1 MRKNNLRKFASNIAI
16 SFFFTSIFVLI
27 YYYKLDDKVNV
38 YVSLIN
44 LVSIDRSQVSE
55 DDEFFYTE
63 TTNVGNNSGSNSGS
77 GTNVSGKTTSA
88 YDFSQKQLLK
98 YPSYGSRYATLKIDK
113 MGKSLPVY
121 HGDSL
126 KILRKGVGHYVG
138 SYFPGENG
146 TIILAGHNTNGM
158 FNKLDKIKKGDKVI
172 IKATYASFEYEVYN
186 MKVVKETNLNA
197 FKIQHDEEILI
208 MYTCY
213 PINRSI
219 VGRQTQRYVVYAK
232 KVGVSNE

>member
-1 MRKNNLRKFASNIAI
+1 MKLRIKTVAINIAI
-16 SFFFTSIFVLI
+16 AFFFTAIFVLC
-27 YYYKLDDKVNV
+27 YYYIVEEKLSF
-38 YVSLIN
+38 YIN
-44 LVSIDRSQVSE
+44 IINTTAASNNEIER
-55 DDEFFYTE
+55 E
-63 TTNVGNNSGSNSGS
+63 TTYNIEASKLLNYPKYGKKFGSLN
-77 GTNVSGKTTSA
+77 
-88 YDFSQKQLLK
+88 
-98 YPSYGSRYATLKIDK
+98 I
-113 MGKSLPVY
+113 KSINMNLPLY

-126 KILRKGVGHYVG
+126 KILRHGIGHYAG

-197 FKIQHDEEILI
+197 FKIQYDEEILI

-219 VGRQTQRYVVYAK
+219 VGRKTQRYVVYAK

>member
-1 MRKNNLRKFASNIAI
+1 MNFKSRIKTVAINIAIAFFFTAIFVLCYYYIVEEKVSFYINVINTTAAPKGGEDDKETTYIFEASKLLNYPKYGRKFATLNI
-16 SFFFTSIFVLI
+16 
-27 YYYKLDDKVNV
+27 K
-38 YVSLIN
+38 
-44 LVSIDRSQVSE
+44 SIDM
-55 DDEFFYTE
+55 
-63 TTNVGNNSGSNSGS
+63 N
-77 GTNVSGKTTSA
+77 
-88 YDFSQKQLLK
+88 
-98 YPSYGSRYATLKIDK
+98 
-113 MGKSLPVY
+113 LPIY

-126 KILRKGVGHYVG
+126 KILRHGIGHYAG

-158 FNKLDKIKKGDKVI
+158 FNKLDKINKGDKVT
-172 IKATYASFEYEVYN
+172 IKATYATFEYEVYD

-197 FKIQHDEEILI
+197 FKIQHDEERLI

-219 VGRQTQRYVVYAK
+219 VGRKTKRYVVYAK